1 MSATVDRIYCIHT
14 LVLAVVDISS
24 SRHML
29 SPFSESLFR
38 TVLIFSARPHDMYST
53 TSGSG
58 SSNLVVVVVYLCF
71 LSFVCGNGASVSA
84 VSLK

>member
-1 MSATVDRIYCIHT
+1 MKMSATVDRIYCIHT

-24 SRHML
+24 RHRL

-58 SSNLVVVVVYLCF
+58 SSNLGWCIYVFSLLFAVVML
-71 LSFVCGNGASVSA
+71 LSVP
-84 VSLK
+84 

>member
-24 SRHML
+24 RHRL
-29 SPFSESLFR
+29 SPFSESLCR